1 MDKLPLLVP
10 NSFSIDLE
18 DIVLIGQEVLHHKA
32 VLGGL
37 EEVRHL
43 VVVGVSRQPR
53 LDDELVGALHP
64 GGQTVPAD
72 LDTGQ
77 GDLQ

>member
-1 MDKLPLLVP
+1 MPLLVP
-10 NSFSIDLE
+10 NIFSFDLE
-18 DIVLIGQEVLHHKA
+18 DIVLIGQEVLHHEA

-37 EEVRHL
+37 EEVGHL

>member
-1 MDKLPLLVP
+1 MPLLVL
-10 NSFSIDLE
+10 NIFSTDLE
-18 DIVLIGQEVLHHKA
+18 DIVLIGQEVLHHEA

-37 EEVRHL
+37 EEVGHL
-43 VVVGVSRQPR
+43 VVVGVPCQPR
-53 LDDELVGALHP
+53 LDDELIGALDP